1 MYHIVHIYCSTVHLA
16 LTTYVAIYCTSVL
29 CFTLVLCLYQF
40 VNASTVGLRVV
51 CSLVYHLLC
60 LYHFKVV
67 HASHTF
73 WGRCSH
79 HFSVVFGSPLCL
91 LQCMITYCCFNTDT
105 YCLCPTMKAWIVIAT
120 VKFDLCSKP
129 GFYKIMHEAY
139 VPFGSCMK
147 VYMPLCAF
155 FLPT

>member
-29 CFTLVLCLYQF
+29 CFASVLCF
-40 VNASTVGLRVV
+40 VSVCECIYSRVV

-60 LYHFKVV
+60 LYHFKLV
-67 HASHTF
+67 HASHTL

-105 YCLCPTMKAWIVIAT
+105 YCLCPNMKAWIVIAT
-120 VKFDLCSKP
+120 VSLTCAPSLASIKL
-129 GFYKIMHEAY
+129 
-139 VPFGSCMK
+139 CMK
-147 VYMPLCAF
+147 PMYLLEPV
-155 FLPT
+155 